1 MTLVTGGASGLGRA
15 TVERFIKKG
24 SNVVL
29 CDLPTSAGS
38 QIAKD
43 LGEHA
48 HYVNADITSEGDV
61 QNLINEV
68 ETKFGRLDVLVNCA
82 GRANAFVTYN
92 FNTKKPRSLEDFQS
106 IIQVNARSPS
116 SYCPKSKCSSYILIS
131 CTQTNVVGTMNVIRI
146 AAGLIAKNS
155 PNDSNLR
162 GVIINTS
169 GAEAFNGTTGQVA
182 TAAASGA
189 INSLNEPLASE
200 FAAYGIR
207 VVSIAPGL
215 IRSPL
220 CDHFPPEVEASI
232 NEIVLSPQRF
242 GHADEFAHVVQT
254 IVTNHYIN
262 ATTIDLSA
270 GLNLNM

>member
-24 SNVVL
+24 SNVVI

-38 QIAKD
+38 QIVKD
-43 LGEHA
+43 LGERA
-48 HYVNADITSEGDV
+48 HYVNADVTSETDV
-61 QNLINEV
+61 KNLINEV
-68 ETKFGRLDVLVNCA
+68 ENKFGKLDVLVNCA
-82 GRANAFVTYN
+82 GRANAYVTYN
-92 FNTKKPRSLEDFQS
+92 FNNKKPRSLEDFKS
-106 IIQVNARSPS
+106 IIEVKNRTFSLIMPRNY
-116 SYCPKSKCSSYILIS
+116 SYYSIS
-131 CTQTNVVGTMNVIRI
+131 IHTQTNVVGTLNVIRC
-146 AAGLIAKNS
+146 AAGLIAKNT
-155 PNDSNLR
+155 PDDNNLR

-169 GAEAFNGTTGQVA
+169 GVEAFNGTAGQVA
-182 TAAASGA
+182 TSAASGA

-220 CDHFPPEVEASI
+220 CDHFPAEVEASI
-232 NEIVLSPQRF
+232 NEIVLSPHRF
-242 GHADEFAHVVQT
+242 GHADEFAHIVQT
-254 IVTNHYIN
+254 IIANPYIN